1 MSITKVDAELLSFCL
16 PGSTGRRHRAPVSL
30 LYYSSDFDVMV
41 ESASGYDGLPE
52 GCPRAAE
59 TGESLQSYT
68 SSVPDSVSWRLGFV
82 YLPLSKLPVP
92 NPTPV
97 YTYASSPFM
106 CDCARGSCVSG
117 YLSGIPTLIPHAL
130 DPTLYFHACLYGS
143 RSPRGPGLLI
153 YSSSRLLLALL
164 FNERTRPATI
174 SADSKDSVFCYTT
187 VAFYLCL

>member
-1 MSITKVDAELLSFCL
+1 MNVYYQ
-16 PGSTGRRHRAPVSL
+16 GRRGATIIL
-30 LYYSSDFDVMV
+30 LAWLYGKDGMALPYLCYSSEFDVMV

-52 GCPRAAE
+52 GCPSCRDGGRACNH
-59 TGESLQSYT
+59 TPLPCRIQSAGG
-68 SSVPDSVSWRLGFV
+68 LGFV

-92 NPTPV
+92 NPSPV

-153 YSSSRLLLALL
+153 YS
-164 FNERTRPATI
+164 
-174 SADSKDSVFCYTT
+174 
-187 VAFYLCL
+187 